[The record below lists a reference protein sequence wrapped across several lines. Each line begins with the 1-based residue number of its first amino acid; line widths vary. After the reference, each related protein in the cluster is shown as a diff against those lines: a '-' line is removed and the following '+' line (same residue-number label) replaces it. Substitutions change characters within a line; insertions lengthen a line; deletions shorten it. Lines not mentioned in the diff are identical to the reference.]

1 MFHLALARINFFCFF
16 IFTFSASLIF
26 SQDAE
31 LDSTLS
37 QESFQVDILFL
48 KIQELE
54 SQIERLT
61 DKVEAQDFLIDKL
74 IQESSPDLDNNELD
88 INTNSSIR
96 FKGLNDARS
105 LEEVFDSA
113 INSLENQDFVSAKD
127 LFKYFIDTFEDEE
140 KLPLSYF
147 WIGEIGFINENYEE
161 SKNYFTQMITLYP
174 NHYRIPIAHKKIGD
188 IFLKNNEFDKA
199 KEKYNFVV
207 REFPD
212 NTASSLAL
220 QLLKN
225 ME

>member
-113 INSLENQDFVSAKD
+113 MLQLKENGNHEDALILFQLSLRVYQ
-127 LFKYFIDTFEDEE
+127 
-140 KLPLSYF
+140 LSP
-147 WIGEIGFINENYEE
+147 E
-161 SKNYFTQMITLYP
+161 
-174 NHYRIPIAHKKIGD
+174 
-188 IFLKNNEFDKA
+188 FLKNIL
-199 KEKYNFVV
+199 
-207 REFPD
+207 
-212 NTASSLAL
+212 S
-220 QLLKN
+220 
-225 ME
+225 